1 MINIQVSRKI
11 FNEAYYSSLLDYENR
26 YEVYYGGAGSGK
38 SVFVAQKILIKALN
52 NKRRILIVRKV
63 ARTIRDSVFQLMLN
77 TLSQF
82 QLLDKCSVNKTNFTI
97 ELPNGSQ
104 FLFYG
109 MDNSEKM
116 KSITDITDIWIEEA
130 TEINYDDFSQL
141 DLRLRAKKPDLQIFL
156 SFNPV
161 SKVNWCYKYW
171 FENGEPPQTKILQ
184 TTYKDNRFLPQDYI
198 DALEQMKTTNPT
210 YYNIYALGQFCSLDK
225 LVFNNWTTGTIEDT
239 KNMELLLGLDF
250 GYVNDATAFIVAYL
264 DEANKTIY
272 IEQEVY
278 QTGLLNNQIAD
289 FIKYM
294 GFAKSVIIADSA
306 EQKSIEEI
314 KQQGI
319 PRIKPAAKGQGSI
332 MQGIQKLQQYKIIVN
347 PLCSNMIVELQN
359 YSFKKDK
366 ATNEYI
372 NEPIDAFNHLCDAL
386 RYSLQ
391 CLDNKQ
397 RLQTVSKSNFR
408 L

>member
-1 MINIQVSRKI
+1 MIDIQVSRRI
-11 FNEAYYSSLLDYENR
+11 FNDAYLSSLLDYNNR

-38 SVFVAQKILIKALN
+38 SVFVAQKLLIKACN
-52 NKRRILIVRKV
+52 DIRRVLIVRKV
-63 ARTIRDSVFQLMLN
+63 ARTLRDSVFQLMLN

-82 QLLDKCSVNKTNFTI
+82 KILDKCSVNKTNFTI
-97 ELPNGSQ
+97 GLPNGSQ

-109 MDNSEKM
+109 LDDVEKM
-116 KSITDITDIWIEEA
+116 KSITGITDIWIEEA
-130 TEINYDDFSQL
+130 TETFFEDFSQL
-141 DLRLRAKKPDLQIFL
+141 DLRLRAKAANLQIFL

-161 SKVNWCYKYW
+161 SKVNWCYKHW
-171 FENGEPPQTKILQ
+171 FENGEPPHTKIIK

-198 DALEQMKTTNPT
+198 TALEAMKDTNPT
-210 YYNIYALGQFCSLDK
+210 YYNIYALGEFCSLDK
-225 LVFNNWTTGTIEDT
+225 LVYNNWTTGTVEET
-239 KNMELLLGLDF
+239 NNLELLLGLDF
-250 GYVNDATAFIVAYL
+250 GYVNDATAFVVAYL
-264 DEANKTIY
+264 DETNKTIY

-306 EQKSIEEI
+306 EQKSIDEI

-319 PRIKPAAKGQGSI
+319 PRIKAAVKGQGSV

-347 PLCSNMIVELQN
+347 PQCVNMITELQN
-359 YSFKKDK
+359 YSFKKDRT
-366 ATNEYI
+366 TNEYI

-391 CLDNKQ
+391 CMDNRQ
-397 RLQTVSKSNFR
+397 RLQTISKANFR

>member
-11 FNEAYYSSLLDYENR
+11 FNEAYYSSLLDYDNR
-26 YEVYYGGAGSGK
+26 YEIYYGGAGSGK
-38 SVFVAQKILIKALN
+38 SYFIAQKILIKALN
-52 NKRRILIVRKV
+52 EKRRILVVRKV
-63 ARTIRDSVFQLMLN
+63 ARTIRDSVFQLILN

-82 QLLDKCSVNKTNFTI
+82 QLLNMCSINKTNFTI

-130 TEINYDDFSQL
+130 TELNYDDFSQL
-141 DLRLRAKKPDLQIFL
+141 DLRLRAKKPNLQIFL

-225 LVFNNWTTGTIEDT
+225 LVFNNWTTGIVEDT
-239 KNMELLLGLDF
+239 KDMELLLGLDF
-250 GYVNDATAFIVAYL
+250 GYVNDATAFVVAYL

>member
-11 FNEAYYSSLLDYENR
+11 FNATYYPYLLDYDNR

-38 SVFVAQKILIKALN
+38 SFFIAQKILIKALSSP
-52 NKRRILIVRKV
+52 RRILIVRKV
-63 ARTIRDSVFQLMLN
+63 ARTLRDSVFQLMLN

-82 QLLDKCSVNKTNFTI
+82 KIIDQCSINKTNFTI
-97 ELPNGSQ
+97 GLPNGSQ

-109 MDNSEKM
+109 LDNSEKM

-130 TEINYDDFSQL
+130 TETTFEDFSQL
-141 DLRLRAKKPDLQIFL
+141 DLRLRAKAPNLQIYL

-171 FENGEPPQTKILQ
+171 FENEQPPHSMILH

-198 DALEQMKTTNPT
+198 NALEEMKTTNPT
-210 YYNIYALGQFCSLDK
+210 YYNIYALGEFCSLDK
-225 LVFNNWTTGTIEDT
+225 LVYNNWTIGTIEDT
-239 KNMELLLGLDF
+239 SNLELLLGLDF
-250 GYVNDATAFIVAYL
+250 GYVNDATAFVVAYL
-264 DEANKTIY
+264 DETNKTIY

-289 FIKYM
+289 FINYM

-314 KQQGI
+314 RQKGI
-319 PRIKPAAKGQGSI
+319 SRIKPAVKGQGSI
-332 MQGIQKLQQYKIIVN
+332 MQGIQKLQQYKLIVN
-347 PLCSNMIVELQN
+347 PQCVNMITELQN
-359 YSFKKDK
+359 YSYKKDK

-391 CLDNKQ
+391 CMDNRQ
-397 RLQTVSKSNFR
+397 RLQSISKSNFR

>member
-11 FNEAYYSSLLDYENR
+11 FNEAYYSSLLDYDNR

-239 KNMELLLGLDF
+239 KDMELLLGLDF

>member
-1 MINIQVSRKI
+1 MIDIQVSRKI
-11 FNEAYYSSLLDYENR
+11 FNEAYYSSLLDYDNR
-26 YEVYYGGAGSGK
+26 YEIYYGGAGSGK
-38 SVFVAQKILIKALN
+38 SYFIAQKILIKALN
-52 NKRRILIVRKV
+52 EKRRILVVRKV

-82 QLLDKCSVNKTNFTI
+82 QLLNMCSVNKTNFTI

-130 TEINYDDFSQL
+130 TELNYDDFSQL
-141 DLRLRAKKPDLQIFL
+141 DLRLRAKKPNLQIFL

-225 LVFNNWTTGTIEDT
+225 LVFNNWTIGTIEDT
-239 KNMELLLGLDF
+239 KDMELLLGLDF
-250 GYVNDATAFIVAYL
+250 GYVNDATAFVVAYL

>member
-11 FNEAYYSSLLDYENR
+11 FNEAYYSSLLDYDNR

-116 KSITDITDIWIEEA
+116 KSITDITDIWIEES

-239 KNMELLLGLDF
+239 KDMELLLGLDF

-347 PLCSNMIVELQN
+347 PLCTNMIVELQN

>member
-1 MINIQVSRKI
+1 MIDIQVSRKI
-11 FNEAYYSSLLDYENR
+11 FNEAYYPSLLDYYNR

-38 SVFVAQKILIKALN
+38 SVFVAQKLLIKACN
-52 NKRRILIVRKV
+52 DIRRVLIVRKV
-63 ARTIRDSVFQLMLN
+63 ARTLRDSVFQLMLN

-82 QLLDKCSVNKTNFTI
+82 KIIDKCSINKTNFTI
-97 ELPNGSQ
+97 GLPNGSQ

-109 MDNSEKM
+109 LDDVEKM
-116 KSITDITDIWIEEA
+116 KSITGITDIWIEEA
-130 TEINYDDFSQL
+130 TETFFEDFNQL
-141 DLRLRAKKPDLQIFL
+141 DLRLRANAANLQIIL

-161 SKVNWCYKYW
+161 SKVNWCYKHW
-171 FENGEPPQTKILQ
+171 FENGTPLNTKIIK

-198 DALEQMKTTNPT
+198 NALEAMKDTNPT
-210 YYNIYALGQFCSLDK
+210 YYNIYALGEFCSLDK
-225 LVFNNWTTGTIEDT
+225 LVYNNWTIGTVEDT
-239 KNMELLLGLDF
+239 NNLELLLGLDF
-250 GYVNDATAFIVAYL
+250 GYVNDATAFVVAYL
-264 DEANKTIY
+264 DETNKTIY

-289 FIKYM
+289 TIKYM

-319 PRIKPAAKGQGSI
+319 PRIKAATKGQGSV
-332 MQGIQKLQQYKIIVN
+332 MQGIQKLQQYKLIVN
-347 PLCSNMIVELQN
+347 PNCANMITELQN

-391 CLDNKQ
+391 CLENRQ
-397 RLQTVSKSNFR
+397 RIQTISKAAFR

>member
-11 FNEAYYSSLLDYENR
+11 FNEAYYSSLLDYDNR

-116 KSITDITDIWIEEA
+116 KSITDITDIWIEES

-184 TTYKDNRFLPQDYI
+184 TTYKDNSFLPQDYI

-239 KNMELLLGLDF
+239 KDMELLLGLDF

-347 PLCSNMIVELQN
+347 PLCTNMIVELQN